1 MSINL
6 NINMNLNKYI
16 TTAYNMRSEFLT
28 YIEHIIAHVSYLK
41 IGLQNGFHNMSQ
53 IKSPIK
59 KKIDVKNNDCHVCLD

>member
-28 YIEHIIAHVSYLK
+28 YIEHIIARVLFKDWFAKRVS
-41 IGLQNGFHNMSQ
+41 
-53 IKSPIK
+53 
-59 KKIDVKNNDCHVCLD
+59 